1 MLTIIYL
8 RVAQGNLIFET
19 SELKM
24 CFTKVS
30 KSLFR
35 NYNLISKN
43 DNMRRVARNILVIV
57 ALQASMNYKQKVWY
71 KMLTN

>member
-1 MLTIIYL
+1 MLTIRYL
-8 RVAQGNLIFET
+8 RVAQENLIFET

-35 NYNLISKN
+35 NYNLIRKN
-43 DNMRRVARNILVIV
+43 ENMRRVARKMLVIV
-57 ALQASMNYKQKVWY
+57 AFQASINYIKQKVWC
-71 KMLTN
+71 KC